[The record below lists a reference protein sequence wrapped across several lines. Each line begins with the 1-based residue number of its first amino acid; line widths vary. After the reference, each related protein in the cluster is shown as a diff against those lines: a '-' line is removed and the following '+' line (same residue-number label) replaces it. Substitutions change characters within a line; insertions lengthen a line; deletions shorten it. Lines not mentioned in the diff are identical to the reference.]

1 ANEYR
6 LAASSPA
13 PAPAQGEL
21 FTNGEELF
29 PFGANETAGT
39 EATAVASDGW
49 KATYELV
56 DTPKKFEPFL
66 KNLQKQKRIAFDLET
81 TSLQPLEADIVGLAF
96 AWEAG
101 SAYYLAVRGP
111 AGSKL
116 LAPAET
122 LERLRPVFENP
133 DVAKVNQNVKYDLL
147 VLRKHGI
154 E

>member
-1 ANEYR
+1 
-6 LAASSPA
+6 
-13 PAPAQGEL
+13 
-21 FTNGEELF
+21 
-29 PFGANETAGT
+29 
-39 EATAVASDGW
+39 
-49 KATYELV
+49 
-56 DTPKKFEPFL
+56 
-66 KNLQKQKRIAFDLET
+66 KRIAFDLET

-154 E
+154 EVRSVAGDSMVADYLLHAGERSHN